1 MLSAA
6 SISQDIRYKRISQ
19 VANSI
24 KQSILAG
31 QTHSYEEIFNAAM
44 ARLCV
49 SRRTAREYTDAALF
63 QLGITKEDLKKGVSP
78 DFFSS
83 EQDPM
88 QELNNII
95 NGKPKDFSAPA

>member
-19 VANSI
+19 VADSI

-31 QTHSYEEIFNAAM
+31 QTHSYEEIFTATM

-63 QLGITKEDLKKGVSP
+63 QLGLEKRDLENGVSP
-78 DFFSS
+78 DVFSS
-83 EQDPM
+83 EPDPL
-88 QELNNII
+88 QELDKIFNEQIPSI
-95 NGKPKDFSAPA
+95 K